1 MPERSDM
8 SVEMAGGSGTIRL
21 ARSVRLRRLFSWV
34 SGMSRKVNGPR
45 ALPLEAL
52 PLPAELLAS
61 P

>member
-1 MPERSDM
+1 M